1 MSCIFLVEMAKSHHL
16 KYQNM
21 MQAKE
26 RPVTG
31 GDQEKHNKQGKD
43 C

>member
-1 MSCIFLVEMAKSHHL
+1 MLCIFLLEMAKSHHL

-21 MQAKE
+21 MQAKG
-26 RPVTG
+26 RPVMG
-31 GDQEKHNKQGKD
+31 GDQEKHNEQGKG